1 MYFTHLLQ
9 ETCTFSEGSILGSKG
24 GRRSSKMRFDGKVVL
39 VTGGN
44 RGIGLASASLFAA
57 EGALVTLVARD
68 RQRGEAA
75 ARQIP
80 KSIFMAGDV
89 RSAGDCASVVS
100 RTLQLRGR
108 LDVLVNC
115 AGVIYRN
122 RTVEQTAEEE
132 WDTTIDTNVKGAFLM
147 SKYALPALR
156 KWQGSI
162 VNVASYMGLVGS
174 RGVAAYAA
182 SKAAL
187 VNLTRSMALDHAQER
202 IRVNCVCPGSVDTEM
217 IREAWRQYGDVAE
230 AQRLYEA
237 KHPLGRIATPDEVAH
252 VILFLASDDA
262 KFVTGAALAVDG
274 GITAG

>member
-1 MYFTHLLQ
+1 
-9 ETCTFSEGSILGSKG
+9 
-24 GRRSSKMRFDGKVVL
+24 MRFDGKVVL

-44 RGIGLASASLFAA
+44 RGIGLASARLFAE

-75 ARQIP
+75 AHQIP
-80 KSIFMAGDV
+80 KSIFIAGDV

-100 RTLQLRGR
+100 GTLKLRGR
-108 LDVLVNC
+108 LDVLVNS

-122 RTVEQTAEEE
+122 RTVEQTDEGE
-132 WDTTIDTNVKGAFLM
+132 WDTTMDTNVKGAFLM

-156 KWQGSI
+156 QCQGSI
-162 VNVASYMGLVGS
+162 VNVASYLGLVGS
-174 RGVAAYAA
+174 QGVAAYAA
-182 SKAAL
+182 SKAAV

-202 IRVNCVCPGSVDTEM
+202 VRVNCVCPGSVDTEM
-217 IREAWRQYGDVAE
+217 IREAWRLYGDAAE
-230 AQRLYEA
+230 AQRLWEA
-237 KHPLGRIATPDEVAH
+237 KHPLGRIATPAEVAH